1 MIPSSLS
8 IITLCIFVA
17 NCADTLVYCT
27 ALLSQSLQDFSDV
40 LDAMALLAVGYV
52 NSDEFEM
59 FFNEFRNELI
69 STVNSSLEIFS
80 TFDIVEFVNTVC

>member
-1 MIPSSLS
+1 M
-8 IITLCIFVA
+8 
-17 NCADTLVYCT
+17 YCT

-40 LDAMALLAVGYV
+40 LDAVALLAVGYV

-59 FFNEFRNELI
+59 FLNEFRNELI

-80 TFDIVEFVNTVC
+80 NFDIVEFVNTVC

>member
-1 MIPSSLS
+1 M
-8 IITLCIFVA
+8 
-17 NCADTLVYCT
+17 YCT

-40 LDAMALLAVGYV
+40 LDAVALLAVGYV

-69 STVNSSLEIFS
+69 STVNSSLGIFS
-80 TFDIVEFVNTVC
+80 NFDIVEFVNMVC

>member
-1 MIPSSLS
+1 M
-8 IITLCIFVA
+8 
-17 NCADTLVYCT
+17 YCT

-40 LDAMALLAVGYV
+40 LDAVALLAVGHV